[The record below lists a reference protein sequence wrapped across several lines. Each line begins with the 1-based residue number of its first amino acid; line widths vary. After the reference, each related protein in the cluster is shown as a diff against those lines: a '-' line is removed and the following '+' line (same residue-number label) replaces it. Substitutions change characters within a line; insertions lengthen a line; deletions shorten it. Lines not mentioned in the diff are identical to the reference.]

1 MNKLFYFGD
10 DIGVMIPEEWE
21 VYQEEGVATIYESAK
36 GIGALQLSLYR
47 KGKEVDVLEE
57 LKDYLSDKY
66 ENVTVTLL
74 NGKAYSETVDE
85 DKVYW
90 RYWLFL
96 KRDNIIFVS
105 YNCDE
110 EEKGKET
117 TVVDE
122 IIRSIE

>member
-1 MNKLFYFGD
+1 MSRLFYFGD

-21 VYQEEGVATIYESAK
+21 VYQEEGVVTIYDPVK
-36 GIGALQLSLYR
+36 GVGALQLSLYGT
-47 KGKEVDVLEE
+47 GKEVDVLGE

-66 ENVTVTLL
+66 EDITVSLL
-74 NGKAYSETVDE
+74 NGRAYFETVDE
-85 DKVYW
+85 DEVYW

-96 KRDNIIFVS
+96 KKGEIIFVS

-122 IIRSIE
+122 IIRSID